1 MPDFDAASGAGSA
14 YGNAGAALA
23 VVGRSGVV
31 TRWTDAAQELL
42 GHRAEEILGRPA
54 ERLAA
59 SPSEAAGWFGRE
71 WSGRTLLR
79 RRDGRTVRVSL
90 RVSVLPGPDG
100 RVDWLLS
107 ALGAAESTPA
117 VSVAENSP
125 FPTAVWDSDL
135 CMVWLNAALARAYGP
150 SWPERLGRPL
160 EESPL
165 YADTDQVSALFRQV
179 LESGV
184 PVIDRELDQRD
195 RRWPRT
201 YALSVFPVENARD
214 GEPGVCSTNVDVTT
228 SRQARERVTL
238 LSWAGT
244 RIGTTLDIMQTAQDL
259 ADVLVPAM
267 ADYATVDL
275 AGAVEL
281 GDEPLARLGTTCSGA
296 VPAFHRGGVA
306 SIRDGIPESLWA
318 RGEPVFVPPHSPFME
333 VLSTGRSHL
342 EAVLDTSPGTWVDHD
357 AGRREKIISL
367 GMHSL
372 LVIPIH
378 ARGEILGVAVLVRTE
393 TPVPFD
399 ENDRMVAEELVGRA
413 ALSLDNARRYTREH
427 TAALALQRDLLPR
440 NPSGGNALDVEWRY
454 LPSDRRVG
462 VGGDWFDVIEL
473 SSTRIALVVGDVVGH
488 GISAAAS
495 MGRIRAAVLTL
506 AALDLPPAEVLA
518 HLDDLLARLA
528 AEDFESKAM
537 PPPIS
542 GATCLYIV
550 YDPVTRRCCAARAG
564 HPPPALVDPS
574 GAVTLLDIPAG
585 APLGVGGQTYEDVE
599 LELTEGSTLVLYTDG
614 LVETRDRDIDFG
626 LDRLRDALTQRPG
639 ASLEDLCSA
648 VVGTVPAG
656 EQADDVMVLL
666 ARTRVLAPDQVME
679 WELDADPSTV
689 GGVRATA
696 VRTLVEWGLDRLASV
711 AEQIIGE
718 LLANAVLHAVGP
730 LRLRLIRDQ
739 VLVCEVFDSSLNV
752 LRTASAGPGDE
763 GGRGLVIVAALA
775 SRHGFRGTPTG
786 KCVWA
791 ELPLPPGSEA
801 SSNGI

>member
-1 MPDFDAASGAGSA
+1 MSDFDAAPGAGSV
-14 YGNAGAALA
+14 YRNGGAALA
-23 VVGRSGVV
+23 VVDRNGLV
-31 TRWTDAAQELL
+31 TRWTDAARQLL

-59 SPSEAAGWFGRE
+59 SRTEAAGWFRRE

-79 RRDGRTVRVSL
+79 RRDGRSTQVSL
-90 RVSVLPGPDG
+90 RVSALPGPG
-100 RVDWLLS
+100 GTVEWLISL
-107 ALGAAESTPA
+107 LGAAEATPA

-165 YADTDQVSALFRQV
+165 YADTDQVNALLRHV

-184 PVIDRELDQRD
+184 PVIDRELDQLD

-228 SRQARERVTL
+228 SRRARDRVTL
-238 LSWAGT
+238 LSQAGT
-244 RIGTTLDIMQTAQDL
+244 RLGTTLDIMQTAQDL

-275 AGAVEL
+275 ADAAGL
-281 GDEPLARLGTTCSGA
+281 GDEPLARLGTTGSGD
-296 VPAFHRGGVA
+296 VPAFHRGGMA
-306 SIRDGIPESLWA
+306 SIRDGVPESLWA
-318 RGEPVFVPPHSPFME
+318 RGEPVYVPPRSPFMK
-333 VLSTGRSHL
+333 VLSHGRSHL
-342 EAVLDTSPGTWVDHD
+342 EPVMNTSPGGSLDLD
-357 AGRREKIISL
+357 AARREKIVSL

-393 TPVPFD
+393 NPVPFD
-399 ENDRMVAEELVGRA
+399 ENDRMVAEEVVGRA

-427 TAALALQRDLLPR
+427 TAALVLQRDLLPR
-440 NPSGGNALDVEWRY
+440 NPSGGSALDVVWRY
-454 LPSDRRVG
+454 LPSDRLGG

-473 SSTRIALVVGDVVGH
+473 SGARIAVVVGDVVGH
-488 GISAAAS
+488 GISAAAG
-495 MGRIRAAVLTL
+495 MGRIRAAMLAL

-528 AEDFESKAM
+528 AEDFASKTM
-537 PPPIS
+537 PTAIS

-550 YDPVTRRCCAARAG
+550 YDPVTRRCYAARAG

-585 APLGVGGQTYEDVE
+585 APLGVGRQTYEDVE
-599 LELTEGSTLVLYTDG
+599 LELDEGSTLVLYTDG
-614 LVETRDRDIDFG
+614 LVETRDQDIDHG
-626 LDRLRDALTQRPG
+626 LERLRGALTQPPG
-639 ASLEDLCSA
+639 APLDDLRSA
-648 VVGTVPAG
+648 AVGTVPAG
-656 EQADDVMVLL
+656 EQADDVVVLL
-666 ARTRVLAPDQVME
+666 ARTRSLGPDRVRE
-679 WELDADPSTV
+679 WDVGADPSAV

-696 VRTLVEWGLDRLASV
+696 VRALGEWGLQRLVPV

-739 VLVCEVFDSSLNV
+739 VLVCEVFDSSFHM
-752 LRTASAGPGDE
+752 LRPGSAGPDDE
-763 GGRGLVIVAALA
+763 NGRGLAIIAALA
-775 SRHGFRGTPTG
+775 SRHGSRGTPTG

-791 ELPLPPGSEA
+791 ELRLPPGA
-801 SSNGI
+801 